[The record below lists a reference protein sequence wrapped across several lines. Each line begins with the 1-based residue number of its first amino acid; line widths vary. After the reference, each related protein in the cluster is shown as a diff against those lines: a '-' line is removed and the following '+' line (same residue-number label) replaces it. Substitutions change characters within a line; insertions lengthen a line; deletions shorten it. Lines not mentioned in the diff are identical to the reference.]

1 MAVNKV
7 TYGGRVLIDLSGDT
21 LNSANSLLSGV
32 TAHTKSGAKITG
44 TNKGYSAGYTAGFAA
59 GQSEMLYDLMPT
71 ICQANTEPTSPN
83 VAYGM
88 NSFKMYAY
96 DAFKSFDAI
105 TVTGVDWSIDD
116 IFGYGIVSSSFT
128 CVLSLSNYNTMLSLL
143 VYVKAEVSYYV
154 GSTQYRGTVY
164 KKVLMNPDEDM
175 SVNIVY
181 DEYLSGGTEP
191 IVWKITIEG
200 LRYTKDDE

>member
-44 TNKGYSAGYTAGFAA
+44 TNKGYNNGFAA

-71 ICQANTEPTSPN
+71 ICQANVEPTSPN
-83 VAYGM
+83 VAYGV

-116 IFGYGIVSSSFT
+116 IFEYEVVSSSFT

-154 GSTQYRGTVY
+154 GSTQYQATVY
-164 KKVLMNPDEDM
+164 KMVLMNPDEDM

-181 DEYLSGGTEP
+181 DEYLSGGSEP

-200 LRYTKDDE
+200 LRYTKDEE

>member
-44 TNKGYSAGYTAGFAA
+44 TNKGYNNGFAA

-71 ICQANTEPTSPN
+71 ICQANAEPTSPN

-116 IFGYGIVSSSFT
+116 IFEYEVVSSSFT

-154 GSTQYRGTVY
+154 GSTQYHATVY

-175 SVNIVY
+175 SVNIMY
-181 DEYLSGGTEP
+181 DEYLSGASEP
-191 IVWKITIEG
+191 IVWNITIEG
-200 LRYTKDDE
+200 LRYTKDEE

>member
-7 TYGGRVLIDLSGDT
+7 VYDDRVLIDLSGDT

-44 TNKGYSAGYTAGFAA
+44 TNKGYSAGYTAGCAT

-83 VAYGM
+83 VAYGL
-88 NSFKMYAY
+88 NSLKMYAY
-96 DAFKSFDAI
+96 DAVKSFDAI